1 MIYDT
6 DVLIWFVR
14 GNEKA
19 ARVFE
24 KDPEKSISVQ
34 SYMELLQGARDQAEQ
49 EHLKDFIFTY
59 DFAVLPLTENVGH
72 RALIYVEEYAL
83 SSGMRSAD
91 ALIAATA
98 VENHAVLC
106 TGNSRH
112 FKAIKDLRLKAF
124 RA

>member
-1 MIYDT
+1 MMYDT

-14 GNEKA
+14 GSEKA
-19 ARVFE
+19 ARVIE
-24 KDPEKSISVQ
+24 NDGEKSISVQ
-34 SYMELLQGARDQAEQ
+34 SYMELLQGAHDRTEQ
-49 EHLKDFIFTY
+49 EHLKDFIFTH

-72 RALIYVEEYAL
+72 RALVYVEEYAL

-98 VENHAVLC
+98 VENNAVLC

-112 FKAIKDLRLKAF
+112 FKAIRDLRLKAF